1 MDIDDQPNPKLLNF
15 RACGGARVLLVSTR
29 SGIPLELV
37 KFNLIQAREV
47 LCDKER
53 TGNPPPGGSTHT
65 AADPTEY
72 DHTLHNCSLSS

>member
-1 MDIDDQPNPKLLNF
+1 MLVE
-15 RACGGARVLLVSTR
+15 VLLVSTR

-37 KFNLIQAREV
+37 KFNLIQAEV

-65 AADPTEY
+65 AADPTLLN
-72 DHTLHNCSLSS
+72 TTTRSTTAV